1 MNRETKTK
9 VNEKAVMMAINPL
22 MLDVD
27 IVPRGLDTPGIAD
40 EVGVAIAV
48 RGRLAIDEY
57 DGKPKSPQAACH
69 DSDIVEEEG
78 GGAMKH
84 TGCANFGTGK
94 VQQEPD

>member
-22 MLDVD
+22 MSDVD

-40 EVGVAIAV
+40 GVGVAIAV
-48 RGRLAIDEY
+48 SDRLAIDEY

-69 DSDIVEEEG
+69 SRG
-78 GGAMKH
+78 GGGRSNEAH
-84 TGCANFGTGK
+84 
-94 VQQEPD
+94 

>member
-1 MNRETKTK
+1 MNRETRTK

-40 EVGVAIAV
+40 GVGVAIAV

-69 DSDIVEEEG
+69 DSDIVEAEG

-84 TGCANFGTGK
+84 TGCANFRTGK
-94 VQQEPD
+94 VQREPD